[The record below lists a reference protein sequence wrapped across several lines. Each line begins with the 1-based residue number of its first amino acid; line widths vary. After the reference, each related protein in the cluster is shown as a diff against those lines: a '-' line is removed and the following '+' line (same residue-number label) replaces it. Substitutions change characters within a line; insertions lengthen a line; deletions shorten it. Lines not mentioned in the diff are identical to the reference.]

1 MKAKFLVAIVTTIL
15 LAGCATGGMKELP
28 DGTYLNM
35 TTVGDTLDRSASVI
49 GKYKIIGK
57 DKDGNPIFEALDKS
71 DMAVGPT
78 VAGQAVVAV
87 VGGVSTAATQGIF
100 AVKAA
105 KIAADACKDGKC
117 GGNGTVVIN
126 DGSAMSYSGSS
137 ANAIA
142 DLKSNG
148 ALGCTTC
155 AK

>member
-105 KIAADACKDGKC
+105 KVAADACKDGKC
-117 GGNGTVVIN
+117 ETQQQPVQFYNIN
-126 DGSAMSYSGSS
+126 S
-137 ANAIA
+137 ANA
-142 DLKSNG
+142 SNAG
-148 ALGCTTC
+148 AALNAALGCGASC